1 MRRFAVALLHAP
13 VLARDGGETVSTVTN
28 LDVHDIARSARSYG
42 ASDYFVVHPVEAQR
56 ALVLRIV
63 THWKTGSSGARIP
76 TRAPALEL
84 VRPVA
89 TLDDAIDALGGR
101 ASVRLWATAARA
113 SKETVT
119 FAAAREEMSSEG
131 PPVLLLFG
139 TSWGL
144 PARIIASCD
153 ALLEPIQQH
162 ADYNHLSVR
171 AACAIALDRLLAS
184 RGSAPLT

>member
-1 MRRFAVALLHAP
+1 MRRVAVALLHAP

-42 ASDYFVVHPVEAQR
+42 ATDFFVVHPVEAQR
-56 ALVLRIV
+56 ALCARIIA
-63 THWKTGSSGARIP
+63 HWKTGSSGERIP

-84 VRPVA
+84 VRPVP
-89 TLDDAIDALGGR
+89 TLEDAVLALGGR
-101 ASVRLWATAARA
+101 SAVRLWATAARA
-113 SKETVT
+113 SKETIT
-119 FAAAREEMSSEG
+119 FAAAREELTTEG

-144 PARIIASCD
+144 PPRIIAACD
-153 ALLEPIQQH
+153 ALLEPIQEH

-171 AACAIALDRLLAS
+171 AACAIALDRLARS
-184 RGSAPLT
+184 